1 MSRTCNEKTIEHL
14 KLSTA
19 VNLEYS
25 NEFIFDI
32 TVDNLKTGESK
43 SSNMFGDHIITPTHL
58 NSTRHSIQIA
68 TKMVSIWYF
77 SLFMHFI

>member
-14 KLSTA
+14 KMSTE

-32 TVDNLKTGESK
+32 TLDNLKTGELK
-43 SSNMFGDHIITPTHL
+43 SSNMFSDHIITPTHL

-68 TKMVSIWYF
+68 TKMVDIW
-77 SLFMHFI
+77 HFI